1 MSNNDT
7 MGFVLAG
14 ESTPIFE
21 TKVADL
27 RKALT
32 PDMVSNQ
39 GRNIGRVPH
48 PIDFSAAHKLTLAV
62 TTHEVCIAT
71 KASAIVGLGFETE
84 EERNQRQQK
93 KELENTMQ
101 SFAVNG
107 EPAKAGGPKP
117 PAKAKAP
124 LKKEFPPK
132 PEEGGESNP
141 SDAQDGEES
150 APPQSKVHEI
160 LDPLCEEGF
169 QSLMMQVGQDYETT
183 GNGYIEVVRSG
194 GDNGT
199 IVALW
204 HMPATAVTKINEE
217 EKPFYH
223 YEVDDVGGT
232 LKYAPFG
239 ETARVRAATKTQQK
253 QITELIH
260 FKYPNSKHPH
270 YGIPGYLAAVP
281 WLELAQMLVQYNFD
295 YFQNRAVPDLLVMI
309 TGSRVPDNDMKDLKA
324 QIKETVGSGKRFR
337 TIVSNIPHPDA
348 KVQVERLN
356 ADNREK
362 FTDLWTS
369 VALEIVSAH
378 RVPPLLAGVVL
389 PGKMAASNELPN
401 ALVAFQTL
409 YVAQHQKVFE
419 LKLGRTLGEAG
430 LGLEP
435 GDFLL
440 KRITD
445 FYDLGQVETMSRMR
459 ETAAEAQARGR
470 ELEDGLEE

>member
-1 MSNNDT
+1 MSNIDPL
-7 MGFVLAG
+7 GFVVAG

-21 TKVADL
+21 TKVSDL
-27 RKALT
+27 RKQLT
-32 PDMVSNQ
+32 PVMVSNQ
-39 GRNIGRVPH
+39 GRNVGRVPH
-48 PIDFSAAHKLTLAV
+48 PIDFAAAHKLTFAV

-93 KELENTMQ
+93 KELESTMQ
-101 SFAVNG
+101 SFAVSGKPGKPAQPGN
-107 EPAKAGGPKP
+107 PAKPV
-117 PAKAKAP
+117 
-124 LKKEFPPK
+124 KKEFPPK
-132 PEEGGESNP
+132 ATEDPGSGKDETGGE
-141 SDAQDGEES
+141 GT
-150 APPQSKVHEI
+150 PPQSKVHEI
-160 LDPLCEEGF
+160 LDPLCEDGF
-169 QSLMMQVGQDYETT
+169 QSLMLQVGQDYETT

-194 GDNGT
+194 DGGK

-204 HMPATAVTKINEE
+204 HMPAGAVSKVNEKD
-217 EKPFYH
+217 KPFYH

-239 ETARVRAATKTQQK
+239 ETARVRAATKTQQA

-309 TGSRVPDNDMKDLKA
+309 TGSKVPDNDMKDLKA
-324 QIKETVGSGKRFR
+324 QVKETVGGGKRFR

-348 KVQVERLN
+348 KVLVERLN

-369 VALEIVSAH
+369 IALEIVSAH

-419 LKLGRTLGEAG
+419 LKLGRTLGEAD
-430 LGLEP
+430 LGLQP
-435 GDFLL
+435 SDFLL

-445 FYDLGQVETMSRMR
+445 FYDLGQMETMSRMR